1 MSVACTVPSLYQCT
15 KCWGKGSVGDGEKT
29 KGKRLGYWKALSAC
43 VLSRFSRVRLF
54 ATLGTVVCQD
64 PLSMGFSRQEYTG
77 VGCHS
82 LLQKIF
88 LTQGSNWSLLRLLH
102 FRWILYCWATWG
114 GLEGLNW
121 NQKLAFQERG
131 SDRQRGMGF
140 VWGME
145 GALSGI
151 QTPVQ
156 KLNSDLSSVL
166 RIASLLW
173 LPIWL
178 PDPWYIAY
186 SNKTKKF
193 FLFKLLYFEII
204 VDSPAVVRNN
214 SGFLKNIFFNEII
227 FT

>member
-1 MSVACTVPSLYQCT
+1 MSWLLEGLKYVHAKLLQSCLTLCDPMDCSLP
-15 KCWGKGSVGDGEKT
+15 GS
-29 KGKRLGYWKALSAC
+29 SAC
-43 VLSRFSRVRLF
+43 
-54 ATLGTVVCQD
+54 
-64 PLSMGFSRQEYTG
+64 GFSRQEYTG
-77 VGCHS
+77 VGCRS

-88 LTQGSNWSLLRLLH
+88 LTQESNWSLVRLLH

-121 NQKLAFQERG
+121 NQKFAFQEHWP
-131 SDRQRGMGF
+131 DRHRGMGF

-145 GALSGI
+145 GTLSGI
-151 QTPVQ
+151 QAPVW

-186 SNKTKKF
+186 SNKTN
-193 FLFKLLYFEII
+193 FLKFKLLYFEMI
-204 VDSPAVVRNN
+204 VDSPAVVRT
-214 SGFLKNIFFNEII
+214 NIVVFF
-227 FT
+227 